1 MKHKQA
7 IFPSNQS
14 DKRKKITDEIT
25 DRDDVR
31 GDAKKRHDVTAD
43 DDSAQANLCKYIDD
57 NLVGQKTTFRGPFGR
72 KRVVY
77 CDNSKTGLRSV
88 SRTLLLLPW
97 SMVMIIVGPMYY
109 P

>member
-1 MKHKQA
+1 M
-7 IFPSNQS
+7 I
-14 DKRKKITDEIT
+14 

-77 CDNSKTGLRSV
+77 CDNSKTGLKSV

-97 SMVMIIVGPMYY
+97 AMVMIIVGPMYY